1 MENASRALIMAGG
14 VLLVMLI
21 VALLLFSRGR
31 IEEFYSKD
39 EKLIDIEDISK
50 FNLQFTNYEKR
61 DVYGYEII
69 SLANK
74 VADYNMRFSNV
85 ANAQNDEKYTPI
97 TMTVSLDGKSEKLSV
112 GDVIDEKGNNLT
124 AGFGRNFFG
133 SYNASNNPMV
143 QSSVR
148 NDIIAIIEQATQIET
163 FYRDSTTASKLA
175 KSINTLILSKEQ
187 LEYNY
192 KYREMPYIQSK
203 TNAIMT
209 YNRIVGNSENQIEY
223 KSEDIDYN
231 QGTGV
236 EKYVNDKYEELINTL
251 KDKAN
256 VMKYYEYYQFKKGIF
271 KCTNIEYDS
280 TSNRVKTIDFKFTG
294 NIQ

>member
-39 EKLIDIEDISK
+39 DKLIDIEDISK

-133 SYNASNNPMV
+133 SYNVME
-143 QSSVR
+143 QSTVR
-148 NDIIAIIEQATQIET
+148 NDITAIIKEATKIET

-271 KCTNIEYDS
+271 ECTKIEYDS
-280 TSNRVKTIDFKFTG
+280 VSNRVKTINFKFTG
-294 NIQ
+294 DIQ